1 MKNLK
6 KVSVSFT
13 NDMLQELQGI
23 AQERNQ
29 NCSEFINGIL
39 SPHLRKNKKKKF
51 SKKLKRGYL
60 EMSDL
65 NLELARKHFLSEN
78 KSFFNYEE
86 RLAECD

>member
-1 MKNLK
+1 MANLK

-13 NDMLQELQGI
+13 NDMLQELRGI

-29 NCSEFINGIL
+29 ECSDFINEIL
-39 SPHLRKNKKKKF
+39 SPHLRKNKQQKF
-51 SKKLKRGYL
+51 SQKLKRGYL

-65 NLELARKHFLSEN
+65 NLELARKYFRSEN